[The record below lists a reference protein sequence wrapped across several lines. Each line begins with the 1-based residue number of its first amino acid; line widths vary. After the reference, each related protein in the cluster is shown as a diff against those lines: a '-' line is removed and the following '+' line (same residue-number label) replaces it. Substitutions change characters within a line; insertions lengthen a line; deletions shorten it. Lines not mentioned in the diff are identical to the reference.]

1 LGKSPGSI
9 LTTSI
14 SLAHPSTESFA
25 AEAEIR
31 HSGIVDVTFGKNV
44 TVVQPVNLY
53 GCTIGDGSFI
63 GPFVEIQKGVNIGKR
78 CRIQS
83 HSFICELVTIGDD
96 CFISHGAMFI
106 NDLFVTGGPAGKPDL
121 WRATR
126 LGNQISVGTNATILP
141 VTICDQA
148 VIGAGA
154 VVAKDISVSGI
165 YAGNPARL
173 LRRL

>member
-1 LGKSPGSI
+1 
-9 LTTSI
+9 LTTQV
-14 SLAHPSTESFA
+14 SLTPPLSATFVAKP
-25 AEAEIR
+25 EIQR
-31 HSGIVDVTFGKNV
+31 AGIVDVTFGENV

-53 GCTIGDGSFI
+53 GCTIGDGSFV
-63 GPFVEIQKGVNIGKR
+63 GPFVEIQKGVKIGKR

-83 HSFICELVTIGDD
+83 HSFICELVTMGDD

-106 NDLFVTGGPAGKPDL
+106 NDLFVTGGPIAERDL

-126 LGNQISVGTNATILP
+126 LGNRVSIGTNATVLP
-141 VTICDQA
+141 VTICDHV

-154 VVAKDISVSGI
+154 VVTKDVSVSGI

-173 LRRL
+173 LRRLPVTL